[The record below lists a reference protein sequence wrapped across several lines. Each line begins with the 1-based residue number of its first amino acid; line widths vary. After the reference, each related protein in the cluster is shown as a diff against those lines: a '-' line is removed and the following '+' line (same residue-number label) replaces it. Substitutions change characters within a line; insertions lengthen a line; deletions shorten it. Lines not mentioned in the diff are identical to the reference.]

1 MKKEALMDQVAPY
14 TPSQDEKM
22 TAMVAYILQ
31 IFTWFVG
38 PLVIY
43 FVKRDSRFV
52 AFHALQALIFQGCM
66 LTLSGLMLIVWVVF
80 IVWAAVTESSSGH
93 TSNGPPLAFLISV
106 AVIGFAWIAGWVLNL
121 FLSAY
126 YAVQAANGKW
136 SQYPIIGKWA
146 RRWAGIAPQQ
156 NQSNPANSNL
166 QPPG

>member
-1 MKKEALMDQVAPY
+1 MDQVAPY
-14 TPSQDEKM
+14 TPSQDEKI
-22 TAMVAYILQ
+22 TAMAVYILQ

-66 LTLSGLMLIVWVVF
+66 ISLSILMGIVWIVF
-80 IVWAAVTESSSGH
+80 IVWMAVTEGSSGQ
-93 TSNGPPLAFLISV
+93 TSNAPPIAFLISV
-106 AVIGFAWIAGWVLNL
+106 GVIGFAWIAGWVLNL

-136 SQYPIIGKWA
+136 SEYPIIGNWA
-146 RRWAGIAPQQ
+146 RRWISVATPQTTTLA
-156 NQSNPANSNL
+156 S
-166 QPPG
+166 

>member
-22 TAMVAYILQ
+22 TAMVAYVLQ

-52 AFHALQALIFQGCM
+52 KFHALQALIFQGCM
-66 LTLSGLMLIVWVVF
+66 LSLSFLMGVVWVVF
-80 IVWAAVTESSSGH
+80 IVWTAVTESAASQASGAA
-93 TSNGPPLAFLISV
+93 PLAFLISV
-106 AVIGFAWIAGWVLNL
+106 GLIGFAWIGGWVLNL

-136 SQYPIIGKWA
+136 SQYPLIGKWA
-146 RRWAGIAPQQ
+146 WRWAGVASPQA
-156 NQSNPANSNL
+156 NINPEVSDTQS
-166 QPPG
+166 PG

>member
-14 TPSQDEKM
+14 APTQDEKM
-22 TAMVAYILQ
+22 TAMVVYILQ

-52 AFHALQALIFQGCM
+52 AFHALQGLIFQGCM
-66 LTLSGLMLIVWVVF
+66 LSLSALMVIVWVVF
-80 IVWAAVTESSSGH
+80 IVWTAVTEGSSGH

-106 AVIGFAWIAGWVLNL
+106 GVIGLAWAAGYVLNL

-136 SQYPIIGKWA
+136 SQYPIIGNWA
-146 RRWAGIAPQQ
+146 RRWAGIAPQESQ
-156 NQSNPANSNL
+156 TSPENSGL
-166 QPPG
+166 HPPG

>member
-1 MKKEALMDQVAPY
+1 MDQVAPY
-14 TPSQDEKM
+14 NPSQDEKM

-52 AFHALQALIFQGCM
+52 AFHALQGLIFQGCM
-66 LTLSGLMLIVWVVF
+66 ITLSALMGIVWVAF
-80 IVWAAVTESSSGH
+80 IVWTAVTESVASQASG
-93 TSNGPPLAFLISV
+93 GPPLAFLISV
-106 AVIGFAWIAGWVLNL
+106 GVIGLAWVAGYVLNL

-136 SQYPIIGKWA
+136 SQYPVIGNWA
-146 RRWAGIAPQQ
+146 RRWAGIATQQ
-156 NQSNPANSNL
+156 SLATTTDHVP

>member
-1 MKKEALMDQVAPY
+1 MEETPTYA
-14 TPSQDEKM
+14 PSQDEKI

-66 LTLSGLMLIVWVVF
+66 LSLSALMAIVWVVF
-80 IVWAAVTESSSGH
+80 IIWMAVTEGSSGQ
-93 TSNGPPLAFLISV
+93 TSNAPPLAFLISV
-106 AVIGFAWIAGWVLNL
+106 GVIGLAWAAGYVLNL

-126 YAVQAANGKW
+126 YAIQAANGKW

-146 RRWAGIAPQQ
+146 RRWAGIAPRQ
-156 NQSNPANSNL
+156 NPSSPGDSPS
-166 QPPG
+166 QPPN